1 MDDLKIEREMF
12 KALSLLHSTDESS
25 GKNLR
30 LMLDSLIEEK
40 FGFQKTVTSRISKA
54 ILTKA
59 ESCGISVE
67 PQNVSSETIKIF
79 KTESEHD
86 DIPRISIPDEG
97 SEEGVFH
104 MENESNLG
112 AFILFEC
119 QNCLENCQLLDN
131 NNKSSIDIDDFN
143 KELTWLCEKCSQHG
157 KTKKR
162 KKKI

>member
-59 ESCGISVE
+59 ESCGISGKFFFFSNFKIIQKKKKLFFYRNCKKKFVAKKLRKSF
-67 PQNVSSETIKIF
+67 QIIF
-79 KTESEHD
+79 KNIIYLIQS
-86 DIPRISIPDEG
+86 
-97 SEEGVFH
+97 
-104 MENESNLG
+104 LK
-112 AFILFEC
+112 
-119 QNCLENCQLLDN
+119 
-131 NNKSSIDIDDFN
+131 NK
-143 KELTWLCEKCSQHG
+143 
-157 KTKKR
+157 
-162 KKKI
+162 